1 MKSYSQTLT
10 FYLLLTILSLLLPL
24 STPTI
29 LKPSL
34 PLSKTCS
41 IPLKKTPIPPQTL
54 ISFITK
60 MQSQIK
66 PSKPTNLR
74 KTTFLQSKPHHNN
87 LPKQIPLKNYRN
99 AQYTGIIKIGTPPQ
113 ELPVIFD
120 TGSGNLWVT
129 SSRCNSPSCKT
140 HVSFNSNRS
149 TTYNPLNL
157 GVEVT
162 FGTGNIAGE
171 INEDIF
177 NVGNIEIPRQRFG
190 EILNENGD
198 VFNSG
203 KFAGILGLAYPS
215 MSAYEST
222 PVFDSIINNKL
233 LKHNIMTFYYS
244 YNEHEDGQITFG
256 YVDKSKHIGKINY
269 YPVIDKYYW
278 TIEMTDIKLDGR
290 SLGLCSKAKPCKA
303 VMDTGTSLITGPTRE
318 LKELL
323 KMIPVENNCKGF
335 YKAPKLE
342 FYFGSDAYE
351 LKADEYIIKN
361 EILPGIEE
369 CRALM
374 MPLDVDE
381 PHGPLWIFGDVFM
394 QKFYTVFDRDNDRV
408 GLAVAKHAKKRIVY
422 QDGE

>member
-1 MKSYSQTLT
+1 MKSHSHTLT
-10 FYLLLTILSLLLPL
+10 FYLLLTTLSLLLPL

-29 LKPSL
+29 LKPQL

-233 LKHNIMTFYYS
+233 LQHNIMTFYYS

-256 YVDKSKHIGKINY
+256 YVDKSKYIGKINY

-342 FYFGSDAYE
+342 FYFESDAYE
-351 LKADEYIIKN
+351 LKGDEYIIKN